1 MGLIRLKKRLDFL
14 RIAQAKRVAKT
25 STMLIQ
31 CHYSSDENDQEGN
44 LRAGFTAS
52 RRVGNAVKRNR
63 AKRRLKSLADQHL
76 KVFFSEFCKDY
87 KKPSLD
93 FVFIAVPSTATA
105 DFQQLYKDFIK
116 GTQWCLTQI
125 QQKFSIS
132 ANQKEG

>member
-14 RIAQAKRVAKT
+14 RIAQSKRVAKT

-31 CHYSSDENDQEGN
+31 CHYSSDEKNQEGN

-63 AKRRLKSLADQHL
+63 AKRRLKALADQHL
-76 KVFFSEFCKDY
+76 TAFFSEFCKNDG
-87 KKPSLD
+87 KPSLD
-93 FVFIAVPSTATA
+93 FVFIAVPATANA

-116 GTQWCLTQI
+116 GTQWCLTQM
-125 QQKFSIS
+125 QQHF
-132 ANQKEG
+132 